1 MLIKHDQE
9 IFSRP
14 DLDLLEKLI
23 LSYVK
28 DWESK
33 GLACYAKDGF
43 LAGFFG
49 VSLDAVNLSLVNL
62 ERLGLIEQVKG
73 SGGRII
79 KSLQSVKQESPKVLD
94 VFDLGA
100 S

>member
-1 MLIKHDQE
+1 MLIKHDQK
-9 IFSRP
+9 IFSRS

-23 LSYVK
+23 LCYVK

-43 LAGFFG
+43 FAQFFG

-62 ERLGLIEQVKG
+62 ERLGLIQQLKG
-73 SGGRII
+73 NGGRII
-79 KSLQSVKQESPKVLD
+79 KSLDEVKSIPQTEID
-94 VFDLGA
+94 VFDLGT